1 MRDQKAW
8 SLPKFKRL
16 HIGGWGLEFYK
27 QHCYIFPVTHKVKQI
42 KRLAT
47 CSAQNNRTH
56 TSKAAIQFSDCR
68 RTNSCPILN
77 ERVCE
82 FIPHLWLSWPST
94 CMFLEYLPYM
104 LCWIYMRGWSGQ
116 SIHPITFT
124 VSVLIDKTRPARKG
138 VSAHYHKVLVH
149 RTSIRVTN
157 ASLIS
162 SR

>member
-8 SLPKFKRL
+8 SLPKFERL
-16 HIGGWGLEFYK
+16 HIGGWGLKFYK

-47 CSAQNNRTH
+47 CSAQNNRTD
-56 TSKAAIQFSDCR
+56 TSKAANQFSDCR

-94 CMFLEYLPYM
+94 CMF
-104 LCWIYMRGWSGQ
+104 WSIYHTCSVGFTWGEGQASPNTLFLLRSVYSLTKHARHGRAFPSITTKSWSTE
-116 SIHPITFT
+116 P
-124 VSVLIDKTRPARKG
+124 V
-138 VSAHYHKVLVH
+138 
-149 RTSIRVTN
+149 
-157 ASLIS
+157 
-162 SR
+162 